1 MLVCNKKTDL
11 KSKLSFIWGIF
22 QQFNYENDDDGGA
35 LGGRTDV
42 GFSGEGEGL
51 LRRGGRRMFYK

>member
-1 MLVCNKKTDL
+1 MR
-11 KSKLSFIWGIF
+11 IY
-22 QQFNYENDDDGGA
+22 QQFNYEDDDDGGA